1 MLTEV
6 FVVKVVREENGC
18 EALDVLV
25 ARWLSPDVVFV
36 RWHDRVT
43 LCLAFSP
50 SLVGWGWRSRCLIG
64 RREQGLTAVRSPAID
79 IDTMPFFDNVWTF
92 EDLLDATPLTLELQ
106 VSPPVNKV
114 NNCSAL
120 P

>member
-1 MLTEV
+1 
-6 FVVKVVREENGC
+6 
-18 EALDVLV
+18 
-25 ARWLSPDVVFV
+25 
-36 RWHDRVT
+36 
-43 LCLAFSP
+43 
-50 SLVGWGWRSRCLIG
+50 
-64 RREQGLTAVRSPAID
+64 LTAVRSPAID